1 MKKRVLGLIL
11 MLVMALTFVPVT
23 AEAADFTGWTK
34 LDNTTTTLKEGEYY
48 LESDLT
54 LSSTLLI
61 DGLSQGSEVTLDLN
75 GHVLKKTGSGPVI
88 QVSTMVDFTL
98 QDSAPDTT
106 HTGEFADC
114 KGGIITGGEDTFG
127 SAIYAPEGSSSVV
140 ISGGTFDGSVY
151 LFGYTGATKITGGVF
166 NGTVTNCAAIESGT
180 FNGKVN
186 NEGISLM
193 YPGVIKG
200 GTFNGAVVNG
210 TFGTIEN
217 GTFHGE
223 VQNTREKRDPENIG
237 RPGTIKGGTFTESS
251 KVINFGE
258 ITGGTFQGTVTNNS
272 GGSIEDSAKVT
283 VTFRSDGGTALEE
296 QQLLKGQ
303 RAVRPATPIKDG
315 YIFIGWYNGS
325 TLHNFNTPITENT
338 TLTAGWFDPATAGG
352 VTPQLKIGEDNLW
365 YVSYDN
371 GTTWISLG
379 VKATGDKGDTGATGA
394 KGDKGDTGA
403 TGPQGEKGDKGDKG
417 DTGATGAKGDKGDT
431 GATGP
436 QGEKGEKGDKGDT
449 GATGEKGDKGD
460 TGATGPQGEKGEKG
474 DKGDTGATGEKG
486 DKGDTGAAGK
496 DGVTPLFRVNLET
509 NKWEISY
516 DNGVT
521 WTAYAQATGD
531 KGDKGDQGDK
541 GDKGDPGLIPYIG
554 VNGNWWLGATDTG
567 VAAAGPKGDKGD
579 TGATGATGPTG
590 ATGATGAAGAAGRD
604 GRDGLNGQDGVG
616 IVSAEINAD
625 GHLILTYTNGETTDL
640 GVVVGA
646 DGLTPF
652 IGDNG
657 NWWIGELDTGVRA
670 AASSPAAS
678 TATIVIGAAAGLAL
692 AGNIALALTLRSVL
706 KKKELV

>member
-11 MLVMALTFVPVT
+11 MLVMALTFVPATVF
-23 AEAADFTGWTK
+23 AADFTGWTE
-34 LDNTTTTLKEGEYY
+34 LDNTTTKLTGGKYY
-48 LESDLT
+48 LKNDLT

-61 DGLSQGSEVTLDLN
+61 YGLNQDSTVMLDLN
-75 GHVLKKTGSGPVI
+75 GHILKMTGSGPVI
-88 QVSTMVDFTL
+88 QVENGKFTL
-98 QDSAPDTT
+98 QDSASNTT
-106 HTGEFADC
+106 HTGKFADC
-114 KGGIITGGEDTFG
+114 KGGIITGGEHELG
-127 SAIYAPEGSSSVV
+127 SALYCRYGDTGVV

-151 LFGYTGATKITGGVF
+151 LRGDIDTTKIDGGVF
-166 NGTVTNCAAIESGT
+166 NGTVTNPASIESGT
-180 FNGKVN
+180 FNGQVN
-186 NEGISLM
+186 NEGFFY

-210 TFGTIEN
+210 IYGTIEN
-217 GTFHGE
+217 GIFHGE
-223 VQNTREKRDPENIG
+223 VRNTHEDRSDPEYNGLHGI
-237 RPGTIKGGTFTESS
+237 IKGGTFTESS
-251 KVINFGE
+251 EVINSGE
-258 ITGGTFQGTVTNNS
+258 ITGGTFRGTVTIDRD
-272 GGSIEDSAKVT
+272 GSIADSAKVT
-283 VTFRSDGGTALEE
+283 VTFRSDGEAAVKE
-296 QQLLKGQ
+296 QQVLKGQ

-315 YIFIGWYNGS
+315 YLFIGWYNGS
-325 TLHNFNTPITENT
+325 TLHNFNTPITANT
-338 TLTAGWFDPATAGG
+338 TLTAGWFDPATVGG

-371 GTTWISLG
+371 GATWVSLG
-379 VKATGDKGDTGATGA
+379 VKATGDTGATG
-394 KGDKGDTGA
+394 
-403 TGPQGEKGDKGDKG
+403 E
-417 DTGATGAKGDKGDT
+417 KGDKGDT

-486 DKGDTGAAGK
+486 DKGDTGATGAAGKDGINGLTPRIGDNGNWWIGDTDTGIWAKGVKGDTGAQGEKGDKGDKGDTGATGKDGK
-496 DGVTPLFRVNLET
+496 DGVTPLLLIGKDNIWR
-509 NKWEISY
+509 ISY
-516 DNGVT
+516 DNAAT
-521 WTAYAQATGD
+521 WTS
-531 KGDKGDQGDK
+531 
-541 GDKGDPGLIPYIG
+541 L
-554 VNGNWWLGATDTG
+554 G

-657 NWWIGELDTGVRA
+657 NWWIGELDTGVKA
-670 AASSPAAS
+670 AASSEVAS
-678 TATIVIGAAAGLAL
+678 PVTIVIGVAAGLAL
-692 AGNIALALTLRSVL
+692 VGNIALALTLRSVL

>member
-11 MLVMALTFVPVT
+11 MLVMALTFVPATVF
-23 AEAADFTGWTK
+23 AADFTGWTE
-34 LDNTTTTLKEGEYY
+34 LDNTTTKLTGGKYY
-48 LESDLT
+48 LKNDLT

-61 DGLSQGSEVTLDLN
+61 YGLNQDSTVMLDLN
-75 GHVLKKTGSGPVI
+75 GHILKMTGSGPVI
-88 QVSTMVDFTL
+88 QVENGKFTL
-98 QDSAPDTT
+98 QDSASNTT
-106 HTGEFADC
+106 HTGKFADC
-114 KGGIITGGEDTFG
+114 KGGIITGGEHELG
-127 SAIYAPEGSSSVV
+127 SALYCRYGDTGVV

-151 LFGYTGATKITGGVF
+151 LRGDIDTTKIDGGVF
-166 NGTVTNCAAIESGT
+166 NGTVTNRASIESGT
-180 FNGKVN
+180 FNGQVN
-186 NEGISLM
+186 NEGFFY

-210 TFGTIEN
+210 IYGTIEN
-217 GTFHGE
+217 GIFHGE
-223 VQNTREKRDPENIG
+223 VRNTHEDRSDPEYNGLHGI
-237 RPGTIKGGTFTESS
+237 IKGGTFTESS
-251 KVINFGE
+251 EVINSGE
-258 ITGGTFQGTVTNNS
+258 ITGGTFRGTVTIDRD
-272 GGSIEDSAKVT
+272 GSIADSAKVT
-283 VTFRSDGGTALEE
+283 VTFRSDGEAAVKE
-296 QQLLKGQ
+296 QQVLKGQ

-315 YIFIGWYNGS
+315 YLFIGWYNGS
-325 TLHNFNTPITENT
+325 TLHNFNTPITANT
-338 TLTAGWFDPATAGG
+338 TLTAGWFDPATVGG

-371 GTTWISLG
+371 GATWVSLG
-379 VKATGDKGDTGATGA
+379 VKATGDTGATG
-394 KGDKGDTGA
+394 
-403 TGPQGEKGDKGDKG
+403 E
-417 DTGATGAKGDKGDT
+417 KGDKGDT

-460 TGATGPQGEKGEKG
+460 TGATGEKGDKGDTGTTGPQGEKGEKG

>member
-11 MLVMALTFVPVT
+11 MLVMALTFVPATVF
-23 AEAADFTGWTK
+23 AADFTGWTE
-34 LDNTTTTLKEGEYY
+34 LDNTTTKLTGGKYY
-48 LESDLT
+48 LKNDLT

-61 DGLSQGSEVTLDLN
+61 YGLNQDSTVMLDLN
-75 GHVLKKTGSGPVI
+75 GHILKMTGSGPVI
-88 QVSTMVDFTL
+88 QVENGKFTL
-98 QDSAPDTT
+98 QDSASNTT
-106 HTGEFADC
+106 HTGKFADC
-114 KGGIITGGEDTFG
+114 KGGIITGGEHELG
-127 SAIYAPEGSSSVV
+127 SALYCRYGDTGVV

-151 LFGYTGATKITGGVF
+151 LRGDIDTTKIDGGVF
-166 NGTVTNCAAIESGT
+166 NGTVTNRASIESGT
-180 FNGKVN
+180 FNGQVN
-186 NEGISLM
+186 NEGFFY

-210 TFGTIEN
+210 IYGTIEN
-217 GTFHGE
+217 GIFHGE
-223 VQNTREKRDPENIG
+223 VRNTHEDRSDPEYNGLHGI
-237 RPGTIKGGTFTESS
+237 IKGGTFTESS
-251 KVINFGE
+251 EVINSGE
-258 ITGGTFQGTVTNNS
+258 ITGGTFRGTVTIDRD
-272 GGSIEDSAKVT
+272 GSIADSAKVT
-283 VTFRSDGGTALEE
+283 VTFRSDGEAAVKE
-296 QQLLKGQ
+296 QQVLKGQ
-303 RAVRPATPIKDG
+303 RAVRPATSIKDG
-315 YIFIGWYNGS
+315 YLFIGWYNGS
-325 TLHNFNTPITENT
+325 TLHNFNTPITANT
-338 TLTAGWFDPATAGG
+338 TLTAGWFDPATVGG

-371 GTTWISLG
+371 GATWVSLG
-379 VKATGDKGDTGATGA
+379 VKATGDTGATGE
-394 KGDKGDTGA
+394 KGDKGDTG
-403 TGPQGEKGDKGDKG
+403 E
-417 DTGATGAKGDKGDT
+417 KGDKGDT

>member
-11 MLVMALTFVPVT
+11 MLVMALTFVPATVF
-23 AEAADFTGWTK
+23 AADFTGWTE
-34 LDNTTTTLKEGEYY
+34 LDNTTTKLTGGKYY
-48 LESDLT
+48 LKNDLT

-61 DGLSQGSEVTLDLN
+61 YGLNQDSTVMLDLN
-75 GHVLKKTGSGPVI
+75 GHILKMTGSGPVI
-88 QVSTMVDFTL
+88 QVENGKFTL
-98 QDSAPDTT
+98 QDSASNTT
-106 HTGEFADC
+106 HTGKFADC
-114 KGGIITGGEDTFG
+114 KGGIITGGEHELG
-127 SAIYAPEGSSSVV
+127 SALYCRYGDTGVV

-151 LFGYTGATKITGGVF
+151 LRGDIDTTKIDGGVF
-166 NGTVTNCAAIESGT
+166 NGTVTNRASIESGT
-180 FNGKVN
+180 FNGQVN
-186 NEGISLM
+186 NEGFFY

-210 TFGTIEN
+210 IYGTIEN
-217 GTFHGE
+217 GIFHGE
-223 VQNTREKRDPENIG
+223 VRNTHEDRSDPEYNGLHGI
-237 RPGTIKGGTFTESS
+237 IKGGTFTESS
-251 KVINFGE
+251 EVINSGE
-258 ITGGTFQGTVTNNS
+258 ITGGTFRGTVTIDRD
-272 GGSIEDSAKVT
+272 GSIADSAKVT
-283 VTFRSDGGTALEE
+283 VTFRSDGEAAVKE
-296 QQLLKGQ
+296 QQVLKGQ

-315 YIFIGWYNGS
+315 YLFIGWYNGS
-325 TLHNFNTPITENT
+325 TLHNFNTPITANT
-338 TLTAGWFDPATAGG
+338 TLTAGWFDPATVGG

-371 GTTWISLG
+371 GATWVSLG
-379 VKATGDKGDTGATGA
+379 VKATGDTGATG
-394 KGDKGDTGA
+394 
-403 TGPQGEKGDKGDKG
+403 E
-417 DTGATGAKGDKGDT
+417 KGDKGDT

-460 TGATGPQGEKGEKG
+460 TGATGPQGEKGEKGDKGDTGATGEKGDKGDTGTTGPQGEKGEKG

>member
-11 MLVMALTFVPVT
+11 MLVMALTFVPATVF
-23 AEAADFTGWTK
+23 AADFTGWTE
-34 LDNTTTTLKEGEYY
+34 LDNTTTKLTGGKYY
-48 LESDLT
+48 LKNDLT

-61 DGLSQGSEVTLDLN
+61 YGLNQDSTVMLDLN
-75 GHVLKKTGSGPVI
+75 GHILKMTGSGPVI
-88 QVSTMVDFTL
+88 QVENGKFTL
-98 QDSAPDTT
+98 QDSASNTT
-106 HTGEFADC
+106 HTGKFADC
-114 KGGIITGGEDTFG
+114 KGGIITGGEHELG
-127 SAIYAPEGSSSVV
+127 SALYCRYGDTGVV

-151 LFGYTGATKITGGVF
+151 LRGDIDTTKIDGGVF
-166 NGTVTNCAAIESGT
+166 NGTVTNRASIESGT
-180 FNGKVN
+180 FNGQVN
-186 NEGISLM
+186 NEGFFY

-210 TFGTIEN
+210 IYGTIEN
-217 GTFHGE
+217 GIFHGE
-223 VQNTREKRDPENIG
+223 VRNTHEDRSDPEYNGLHGI
-237 RPGTIKGGTFTESS
+237 IKGGTFTESS
-251 KVINFGE
+251 EVINSGE
-258 ITGGTFQGTVTNNS
+258 ITGGTFRGTVTIDRD
-272 GGSIEDSAKVT
+272 GSIADSAKVT
-283 VTFRSDGGTALEE
+283 VTFRSDGEAAVKE
-296 QQLLKGQ
+296 QQVLKGQ

-315 YIFIGWYNGS
+315 YLFIGWYNGS
-325 TLHNFNTPITENT
+325 TLHNFNTPITANT
-338 TLTAGWFDPATAGG
+338 TLTAGWFDPATVGG

-371 GTTWISLG
+371 GATWVSLG
-379 VKATGDKGDTGATGA
+379 VKATGDTGATG
-394 KGDKGDTGA
+394 
-403 TGPQGEKGDKGDKG
+403 E
-417 DTGATGAKGDKGDT
+417 KGDKGDT

-460 TGATGPQGEKGEKG
+460 TGATGPQGEKGEKGDKGDTGATGEKGDKGDTGTTGPQGEKGEKG

-657 NWWIGELDTGVRA
+657 NWWIGELDTGVKA
-670 AASSPAAS
+670 AASSEVAS
-678 TATIVIGAAAGLAL
+678 PVTIVIGVAAGLAL
-692 AGNIALALTLRSVL
+692 VGNIALALTLRSVL

>member
-1 MKKRVLGLIL
+1 MKKRILGIVLA
-11 MLVMALTFVPVT
+11 LVMALTFVPVT

-460 TGATGPQGEKGEKG
+460 TGA
-474 DKGDTGATGEKG
+474 
-486 DKGDTGAAGK
+486 AGK

>member
-11 MLVMALTFVPVT
+11 MLVMALTFVPATVF
-23 AEAADFTGWTK
+23 AADFTGWTE
-34 LDNTTTTLKEGEYY
+34 LDNTTTKLTGGKYY
-48 LESDLT
+48 LKNDLT

-61 DGLSQGSEVTLDLN
+61 YGLNQDSTVMLDLN
-75 GHVLKKTGSGPVI
+75 GHILKMTGSGPVI
-88 QVSTMVDFTL
+88 QVENGKFTL
-98 QDSAPDTT
+98 QDSASNTT
-106 HTGEFADC
+106 HTGKFADC
-114 KGGIITGGEDTFG
+114 KGGIITGGEHELG
-127 SAIYAPEGSSSVV
+127 SALYCRYGDTGVV

-151 LFGYTGATKITGGVF
+151 LRGDIDTTKIDGGVF
-166 NGTVTNCAAIESGT
+166 NGTVTNRASIESGT
-180 FNGKVN
+180 FNGQVN
-186 NEGISLM
+186 NEGFFY

-210 TFGTIEN
+210 IYGTIEN
-217 GTFHGE
+217 GIFHGE
-223 VQNTREKRDPENIG
+223 VRNTHEDRSDPEYNGLHGI
-237 RPGTIKGGTFTESS
+237 IKGGTFTESS
-251 KVINFGE
+251 EVINSGE
-258 ITGGTFQGTVTNNS
+258 ITGGTFRGTVTIDRD
-272 GGSIEDSAKVT
+272 GSIADSAKVT
-283 VTFRSDGGTALEE
+283 VTFRSDGEAAVKE
-296 QQLLKGQ
+296 QQVLKGQ

-315 YIFIGWYNGS
+315 YLFIGWYNGS
-325 TLHNFNTPITENT
+325 TLHNFNTPITANT
-338 TLTAGWFDPATAGG
+338 TLTAGWFDPATVGG

-371 GTTWISLG
+371 GATWVSLG
-379 VKATGDKGDTGATGA
+379 VKATGDTGATGE

-403 TGPQGEKGDKGDKG
+403 TGPQGEKGEKGEKGDKG
-417 DTGATGAKGDKGDT
+417 DTGATGEKGDKGDT

-460 TGATGPQGEKGEKG
+460 TGTTGPQGEKGEKG

>member
-1 MKKRVLGLIL
+1 MKKRFFGLIL
-11 MLVMALTFVPVT
+11 MLVMALTFVPATVF
-23 AEAADFTGWTK
+23 AADFTGWTE
-34 LDNTTTTLKEGEYY
+34 LDNTTTKLTGGKYY
-48 LESDLT
+48 LKNDLT

-61 DGLSQGSEVTLDLN
+61 YGLNQDSTVMLDLN
-75 GHVLKKTGSGPVI
+75 GHILKMTGSGPVI
-88 QVSTMVDFTL
+88 QVENGKFTL
-98 QDSAPDTT
+98 QDSASNTT
-106 HTGEFADC
+106 HTGKFADC
-114 KGGIITGGEDTFG
+114 KGGIITGGEHELG
-127 SAIYAPEGSSSVV
+127 SALYCRYGDTGVV

-151 LFGYTGATKITGGVF
+151 LRGDIDTTKIDGGVF
-166 NGTVTNCAAIESGT
+166 NGTVTNRASIESGT
-180 FNGKVN
+180 FNGQVN
-186 NEGISLM
+186 NEGFFY

-210 TFGTIEN
+210 IYGTIEN
-217 GTFHGE
+217 GIFHGE
-223 VQNTREKRDPENIG
+223 VRNTHEDRSDPEYNGLHGI
-237 RPGTIKGGTFTESS
+237 IKGGTFTESS
-251 KVINFGE
+251 EVINSGE
-258 ITGGTFQGTVTNNS
+258 ITGGTFRGTVTIDRD
-272 GGSIEDSAKVT
+272 GSIADSAKVT
-283 VTFRSDGGTALEE
+283 VTFRSDGEAAVKE
-296 QQLLKGQ
+296 QQVLKGQ

-315 YIFIGWYNGS
+315 YLFIGWYNGS
-325 TLHNFNTPITENT
+325 TLHNFNTPITANT
-338 TLTAGWFDPATAGG
+338 TLTAGWFDPATVGG

-371 GTTWISLG
+371 GATWVSLG
-379 VKATGDKGDTGATGA
+379 VKAT
-394 KGDKGDTGA
+394 
-403 TGPQGEKGDKGDKG
+403 
-417 DTGATGAKGDKGDT
+417 
-431 GATGP
+431 
-436 QGEKGEKGDKGDT
+436 GDT

>member
-11 MLVMALTFVPVT
+11 MLVMALTFVPATVF
-23 AEAADFTGWTK
+23 AADFTGWTE
-34 LDNTTTTLKEGEYY
+34 LDNTTTKLTGGKYY
-48 LESDLT
+48 LKNDLT

-61 DGLSQGSEVTLDLN
+61 YGLNQDSTVMLDLN
-75 GHVLKKTGSGPVI
+75 GHILKMTGSGPVI
-88 QVSTMVDFTL
+88 QVENGKFTL
-98 QDSAPDTT
+98 QDSASNTT
-106 HTGEFADC
+106 HTGKFADC
-114 KGGIITGGEDTFG
+114 KGGIITGGEHELG
-127 SAIYAPEGSSSVV
+127 SALYCRYGDTGVV

-151 LFGYTGATKITGGVF
+151 LRGDIDTTKIDGGVF
-166 NGTVTNCAAIESGT
+166 NGTVTNRASIESGT
-180 FNGKVN
+180 FNGQVN
-186 NEGISLM
+186 NEGFFY

-210 TFGTIEN
+210 IYGTIEN
-217 GTFHGE
+217 GIFHGE
-223 VQNTREKRDPENIG
+223 VRNTHEDRSDPEYNGLHGI
-237 RPGTIKGGTFTESS
+237 IKGGTFTESS
-251 KVINFGE
+251 EVINSGE
-258 ITGGTFQGTVTNNS
+258 ITGGTFRGTVTIDRD
-272 GGSIEDSAKVT
+272 GSIADSAKVT
-283 VTFRSDGGTALEE
+283 VTFRSDGEAAVKE
-296 QQLLKGQ
+296 QQVLKGQ

-315 YIFIGWYNGS
+315 YLFIGWYNGS
-325 TLHNFNTPITENT
+325 TLHNFNTPITANT
-338 TLTAGWFDPATAGG
+338 TLTAGWFDPATVGG

-371 GTTWISLG
+371 GATWVSLG
-379 VKATGDKGDTGATGA
+379 VKATGDTGATG
-394 KGDKGDTGA
+394 
-403 TGPQGEKGDKGDKG
+403 E
-417 DTGATGAKGDKGDT
+417 KGDKGDT

-590 ATGATGAAGAAGRD
+590 ATGATGAAGAAGLD

>member
-11 MLVMALTFVPVT
+11 MLVMALTFVPATVF
-23 AEAADFTGWTK
+23 AADFTGWTE
-34 LDNTTTTLKEGEYY
+34 LDNTTTKLTGGKYY
-48 LESDLT
+48 LKNDLT

-61 DGLSQGSEVTLDLN
+61 YGLNQDSTVMLDLN
-75 GHVLKKTGSGPVI
+75 GHILKMTGSGPVI
-88 QVSTMVDFTL
+88 QVENGKFTL
-98 QDSAPDTT
+98 QDSASNTT
-106 HTGEFADC
+106 HTGKFADC
-114 KGGIITGGEDTFG
+114 KGGIITGGEHELG
-127 SAIYAPEGSSSVV
+127 SALYCRYGDTGVV

-151 LFGYTGATKITGGVF
+151 LRGDIDTTKIDGGVF
-166 NGTVTNCAAIESGT
+166 NGTVTNRASIESGT
-180 FNGKVN
+180 FNGQVN
-186 NEGISLM
+186 NEGFFY

-210 TFGTIEN
+210 IYGTIEN
-217 GTFHGE
+217 GIFHGE
-223 VQNTREKRDPENIG
+223 VRNTHEDRSDPEYNGLHGI
-237 RPGTIKGGTFTESS
+237 IKGGTFTESS
-251 KVINFGE
+251 EVINSGE
-258 ITGGTFQGTVTNNS
+258 ITGGTFRGTVTIDRD
-272 GGSIEDSAKVT
+272 GSIADSAKVT
-283 VTFRSDGGTALEE
+283 VTFRSDGEAAVKE
-296 QQLLKGQ
+296 QQVLKGQ

-315 YIFIGWYNGS
+315 YLFIGWYNGS
-325 TLHNFNTPITENT
+325 TLHNFYTPITANT
-338 TLTAGWFDPATAGG
+338 TLTAGWFDPATVGG

-371 GTTWISLG
+371 GATWVSLG
-379 VKATGDKGDTGATGA
+379 VKAT
-394 KGDKGDTGA
+394 
-403 TGPQGEKGDKGDKG
+403 
-417 DTGATGAKGDKGDT
+417 
-431 GATGP
+431 
-436 QGEKGEKGDKGDT
+436 GDT

>member
-11 MLVMALTFVPVT
+11 MLVMALTFVPATVF
-23 AEAADFTGWTK
+23 AADFTGWTE
-34 LDNTTTTLKEGEYY
+34 LDNTTTKLTGGKYY
-48 LESDLT
+48 LKNDLT

-61 DGLSQGSEVTLDLN
+61 YGLNQDSTVMLDLN
-75 GHVLKKTGSGPVI
+75 GHILKMTGSGPVI
-88 QVSTMVDFTL
+88 QVENGKFTL
-98 QDSAPDTT
+98 QDSASNTT
-106 HTGEFADC
+106 HTGKFADC
-114 KGGIITGGEDTFG
+114 KGGIITGGEHELG
-127 SAIYAPEGSSSVV
+127 SALYCRYSDTGVV

-151 LFGYTGATKITGGVF
+151 LRGDIDTTKIDGGVF
-166 NGTVTNCAAIESGT
+166 NGTVTNRASIESGT
-180 FNGKVN
+180 FNGQVN
-186 NEGISLM
+186 NEGFFY

-210 TFGTIEN
+210 IYGTIEN
-217 GTFHGE
+217 GIFHGE
-223 VQNTREKRDPENIG
+223 VRNTHEDRSDPEYNGLHGI
-237 RPGTIKGGTFTESS
+237 IKGGTFTESS
-251 KVINFGE
+251 EVINSGE
-258 ITGGTFQGTVTNNS
+258 ITGGTFRGTVTIDRD
-272 GGSIEDSAKVT
+272 GSIADSAKVT
-283 VTFRSDGGTALEE
+283 VTFRSDGEAAVKE
-296 QQLLKGQ
+296 QQVLKGQ

-315 YIFIGWYNGS
+315 YLFIGWYNGS
-325 TLHNFNTPITENT
+325 TLHNFNTPITANT
-338 TLTAGWFDPATAGG
+338 TLTAGWFDPATVGG

-371 GTTWISLG
+371 GATWVSLG
-379 VKATGDKGDTGATGA
+379 VKAT
-394 KGDKGDTGA
+394 
-403 TGPQGEKGDKGDKG
+403 
-417 DTGATGAKGDKGDT
+417 
-431 GATGP
+431 
-436 QGEKGEKGDKGDT
+436 GDT

>member
-460 TGATGPQGEKGEKG
+460 TGA
-474 DKGDTGATGEKG
+474 
-486 DKGDTGAAGK
+486 AGK